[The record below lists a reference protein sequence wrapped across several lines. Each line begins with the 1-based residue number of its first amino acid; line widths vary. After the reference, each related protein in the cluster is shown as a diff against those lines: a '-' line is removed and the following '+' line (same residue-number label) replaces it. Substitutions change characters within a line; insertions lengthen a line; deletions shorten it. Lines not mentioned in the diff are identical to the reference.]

1 MLVNLEDHIQL
12 VMLPETAAELSNSII
27 KLAKLIRVFE
37 KLGFANDP
45 LYGYLTVSPQNL
57 GTALSIQCKFD
68 ANMSIYEGRIK
79 EIEST
84 YKVKI
89 TKSPLCLKLEST
101 ETLCPNYNE
110 TTQLAN
116 FL

>member
-1 MLVNLEDHIQL
+1 VLVNLEDHIQL
-12 VMLPETAAELSNSII
+12 MMLPETAAELSNSII

-37 KLGFANDP
+37 KIGFANDP

-68 ANMSIYEGRIK
+68 ANISIHDDSIK
-79 EIEST
+79 KIESIH
-84 YKVKI
+84 KVKI
-89 TKSPLCLKLEST
+89 TKSALCLRLEST

-110 TTQLAN
+110 ST
-116 FL
+116 